1 MAEARELP
9 GGHPAG
15 NQHQRPRQMPRRHY
29 IDVIE
34 ISTAARLAHTNIF
47 PENVVIGHDPN
58 GWPVKVRAGHVVV
71 DCREQSVK

>member
-1 MAEARELP
+1 
-9 GGHPAG
+9 
-15 NQHQRPRQMPRRHY
+15 MPRRHY